1 MTLRKF
7 NMLWEKYKYYFDLE
21 KNSTYREM
29 EKAQAEEDEWL

>member
-7 NMLWEKYKYYFDLE
+7 NMLWEKYKFYFE